1 MKTYRERITNSTI
14 SVDGFTYIRESFVDD
29 ILDEI
34 EQYVDDLK
42 YLIDDYEIK
51 KARTKLAKLGEELR

>member
-1 MKTYRERITNSTI
+1 MKTYRERIINNTI
-14 SVDGFTYIRESFVDD
+14 SVDDFTYIRESFVDD

-51 KARTKLAKLGEELR
+51 QARTKLAELGEELY

>member
-1 MKTYRERITNSTI
+1 MRTYRERIERLETH
-14 SVDGFTYIRESFVDD
+14 DGYVPREDIYD

-34 EQYVDDLK
+34 ETYVDSLK

-51 KARTKLAKLGEELR
+51 QARTKLAELGEELY